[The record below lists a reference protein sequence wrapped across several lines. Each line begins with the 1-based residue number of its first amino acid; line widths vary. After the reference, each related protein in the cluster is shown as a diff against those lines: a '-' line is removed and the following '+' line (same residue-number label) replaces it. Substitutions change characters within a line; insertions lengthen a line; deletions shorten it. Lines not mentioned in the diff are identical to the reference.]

1 MEEQILSIEIEINGT
16 SQLLQVAPRT
26 TLLEVLRGQLGLK
39 GTKQGCG
46 IGQCGTCTVLVD
58 GDPVNACLLLAVQA
72 NGKKI
77 ETIESLVNRD
87 QLHPLQEA
95 FVDEHAVQCGFCT
108 PGMLM
113 SSYALLKKV
122 PKPDPDEVRQA
133 ISGNLCRCSGYSKII
148 KAVIRVADNADSQ
161 KCDSCEVSHG

>member
-1 MEEQILSIEIEINGT
+1 MEEQTLTINFEVNGK
-16 SQLLQVAPRT
+16 QHVLQVVPKT

-72 NGKKI
+72 DGKKI
-77 ETIESLVNRD
+77 ETIESLANQD

-113 SSYALLKKV
+113 SSHALLKKV

-161 KCDSCEVSHG
+161 ECDRCEVSHG

>member
-1 MEEQILSIEIEINGT
+1 MEVQEIKVEIEVNGVP
-16 SQLLQVAPRT
+16 QQLQVAPRT

-72 NGKKI
+72 DGKKI
-77 ETIESLVNRD
+77 ETIESLANQG

-108 PGMLM
+108 PGMLV

-161 KCDSCEVSHG
+161 EGDSFEVSHG